1 MADVPVQLRPVAK
14 KFLGFFD
21 LKKDH
26 IVRCGDEDGERVLLN
41 PGRQINVL
49 LL

>member
-1 MADVPVQLRPVAK
+1 MADVLVQVQPVAK

-41 PGRQINVL
+41 PGRQVNGL
-49 LL
+49 LS